1 MEGKLRDFP
10 GRAYLALLFRSDTQD
25 WWGTILNLLLVTLG
39 SIEFGSKQ
47 PGRHKSHLHL
57 ATPRVVGLSSLTC
70 TPTSMWL
77 ELEWSGSTCHGQLVS
92 YITLDTERSW
102 QVP

>member
-1 MEGKLRDFP
+1 MKAYVEGQLRDFP

-47 PGRHKSHLHL
+47 P
-57 ATPRVVGLSSLTC
+57 VDIN
-70 TPTSMWL
+70 PTS
-77 ELEWSGSTCHGQLVS
+77 T
-92 YITLDTERSW
+92 
-102 QVP
+102 